1 MPREQPTSETS
12 PLTGSD
18 ISDETKKFIADKRKG
33 AEMAIRKRLDRAV
46 EDGELSSDVSTA
58 ELAKF
63 YTVVI
68 QGLALQA
75 QHGGHARICCVS
87 SLSPWNSGLTA
98 AAGQQSTDALCAVYL
113 AIPNLLNWRRS
124 GPTVWPGPCPAKPS
138 VLAEPICQ
146 GLQIPLPPAEQQI
159 ENSADRS
166 RKASWSQAK
175 ASTIAS
181 RRAASNERLHAG
193 SSF

>member
-1 MPREQPTSETS
+1 M
-12 PLTGSD
+12 TGSD

-75 QHGGHARICCVS
+75 QHGGTRKDLLRVV
-87 SLSPWNSGLTA
+87 
-98 AAGQQSTDALCAVYL
+98 AV
-113 AIPNLLNWRRS
+113 AMEQWPDRS
-124 GPTVWPGPCPAKPS
+124 GRPTV
-138 VLAEPICQ
+138 
-146 GLQIPLPPAEQQI
+146 
-159 ENSADRS
+159 D
-166 RKASWSQAK
+166 
-175 ASTIAS
+175 
-181 RRAASNERLHAG
+181 
-193 SSF
+193 